1 MQDTA
6 AISAVRA
13 TLHLGP
19 VELEALLRA
28 FCASRNLTY
37 MEHGLTAEGVV
48 EMVVLISTAT
58 PEPAGYRTP
67 APPTVPPTP
76 TLVQPKPVAPKASM
90 ADIMSPVPDP
100 HLHGAPESATTPT
113 GTEIAGPTPG
123 PLPPD
128 DELAN
133 LFKAMAPQESTDF

>member
-48 EMVVLISTAT
+48 EMVVLISTGVPVSAPVGVPT
-58 PEPAGYRTP
+58 MTSTVVAP
-67 APPTVPPTP
+67 APPK
-76 TLVQPKPVAPKASM
+76 PKVPKASM

>member
-1 MQDTA
+1 MQDTG

-37 MEHGLTAEGVV
+37 MEHGLTADGVV
-48 EMVVLISTAT
+48 EMVVLISTTT

-76 TLVQPKPVAPKASM
+76 TLVQPKPAAPKASM
-90 ADIMSPVPDP
+90 ADLMSPVPDP
-100 HLHGAPESATTPT
+100 RLHGDPEQIPT
-113 GTEIAGPTPG
+113 GTEIAGPVPG
-123 PLPPD
+123 PLKPD

-133 LFKAMAPQESTDF
+133 LFKAMVPQESTDF